1 MSNKAVNYLK
11 IKTLAAT
18 IIALVAFHVPFSN
31 ILAASQPVFVSVV
44 DSAND
49 SIGIPVN
56 IKIPKIAVDAV
67 IEKVGLKTDGSMD
80 VPKLTTNGGW
90 YMLGSKPGEIG
101 SAVIAGHLNWWN
113 GQIGVFEHLKSLKP
127 GDMVT
132 VQDDKGALISF
143 MVRESRSF
151 SAGADATDVFNSN
164 DGQSHLNLVTC
175 DGAWVTSAKQYSNR
189 LVVFTDRVF
198 PLPITPTGTDAMA
211 LRARVQGR
219 ILLQVERNGEAWY
232 VNPTNGLRYYMKD
245 GPTAYAMMRAFGL
258 GITDAD
264 LARLQAGD
272 KALINRL
279 RGRILLQVQKHGEAY
294 YVHPDDGVARYMAN
308 GEAAYALMRSFSL
321 GISDA
326 DLLAIPV
333 GEIK

>member
-1 MSNKAVNYLK
+1 MPNKAMNYLK
-11 IKTLAAT
+11 MKIPAT
-18 IIALVAFHVPFSN
+18 IIIAFVAFHAPLLHVLAEN
-31 ILAASQPVFVSVV
+31 IPVDKSVFE
-44 DSAND
+44 N
-49 SIGIPVN
+49 IGIPVN
-56 IKIPKIAVDAV
+56 IKIPKITVDAE
-67 IEKVGLKTDGSMD
+67 IERVGLKADGAMD
-80 VPKLTTNGGW
+80 VPKLTANGGW

-113 GQIGVFEHLKSLKP
+113 GQIGVFEHLNSLKP
-127 GDMVT
+127 GDVVT
-132 VQDDKGALISF
+132 VRDDHGAIISF

-151 SAGADATDVFNSN
+151 SAGADATDVFNST
-164 DGQSHLNLVTC
+164 DGKSHLNLITC
-175 DGAWVTSAKQYSNR
+175 EGTWVTSARQYSNR

-198 PLPITPTGTDAMA
+198 PLPTTPIGTDAIA

-279 RGRILLQVQKHGEAY
+279 RGRILLQVQKHGEAF
-294 YVHPDDGVARYMAN
+294 YVHPDSGLTYYMAN
-308 GEAAYALMRSFSL
+308 GQAAYALMRSFSL
-321 GISDA
+321 GISDS
-326 DLLAIPV
+326 DLLAIPI